1 MKIEFRT
8 KKLEKILTDDRL
20 IKKHFSSIYFGLKN
34 RLTELQAVRNLSLIS
49 HNPPPRKHK
58 LSGIYEGYWSVD
70 VSKNYRLLFTVP
82 NKDIIKENQIT
93 EIIIEEITDTH

>member
-1 MKIEFRT
+1 MKIQFRS

-20 IKKHFSSIYFGLKN
+20 MKKHFSSIYSGLRN
-34 RLTELQAVRNLSLIS
+34 RLTELKAVRNLSLIS

-58 LSGIYEGYWSVD
+58 LSGTYEGYWSVD
-70 VSKNYRLLFTVP
+70 VSRNYRLLFTVP
-82 NKDIIKENQIT
+82 NKDIISEDQIN